1 MLCPKCGKE
10 MKLKTN
16 KNTKVDFWG
25 CDFPRCDFTI
35 SYINP
40 QENEKIIRNII
51 DKFEYNIR
59 QRLSIP
65 QLVKVTHEFNTNMQH
80 GATCTTINK
89 NNHTIEWNI
98 ELKRS
103 NLSKIVRDLAHEY
116 RHVYQE
122 YYRRIDKDY
131 DTNIKWR
138 LRPHEDDAISFMNEY
153 INDIILN
160 YIKEN

>member
-1 MLCPKCGKE
+1 MLCPKCGKQLRI
-10 MKLKTN
+10 KANKKTN
-16 KNTKVDFWG
+16 VEFWG

-35 SYINP
+35 SYVNP
-40 QENEKIIRNII
+40 QENEKVIRSII
-51 DKFEYNIR
+51 DKFENDIR
-59 QRLSIP
+59 QKLSIP
-65 QLVKVTHEFNTNMQH
+65 NFVNVAHEFNIDMQH

-89 NNHTIEWNI
+89 NNHIINWNK

-122 YYRRIDKDY
+122 YYNTIDKNY

-138 LRPHEDDAISFMNEY
+138 LRPHEDDAINFMNEY
-153 INDIILN
+153 IDDIILN